1 MKKKRTILCG
11 PAASGKDYFRDF
23 LSRNGYDIS
32 VSKTTRAPREG
43 EKPGYTY
50 DYMTEEEFMF
60 MSSNDKYKEEIE
72 FNGKRYATT
81 NESWEEDNVFIMT
94 SSGLDELE
102 GRDLAES
109 IVVYF
114 DIPYV
119 DRFNRLE
126 ERPGITPEKIQE
138 RMSNDS
144 VDFLEFNKYDVRVTK
159 PSYSA
164 QDLLETILCYAE
176 I

>member
-1 MKKKRTILCG
+1 MKKKRVILCG

-23 LSRNGYDIS
+23 LSRKEYKIS
-32 VSKTTRAPREG
+32 VSKTTRSPRDG

-50 DYMTEEEFMF
+50 DFMTEEDFMYL
-60 MSSNDKYKEEIE
+60 SSNDKYKEEIE

-81 NESWEEDNVFIMT
+81 NESWEEDQVFIMT
-94 SSGLDELE
+94 PSGLSKLE

-114 DIPYV
+114 QIPYV
-119 DRFNRLE
+119 DRFNRLD
-126 ERPGITPEKIQE
+126 ERSDSDTIQR
-138 RMSNDS
+138 RMSADT
-144 VDFLEFNKYDVRVTK
+144 VDFMDFDAWDIRVTK
-159 PSYSA
+159 PTYSA